1 VKPFF
6 SFLWFVLQRFLQND
20 NRKAAAELTF
30 MSLFALV
37 PLMTSTYMALTA
49 LPMFDEIADELQGFI
64 FSHFVPASGEV
75 VQEYLVSFA
84 EQARKLTFVGLLIL
98 FVSAISLLHGLE
110 EAFNKIWRVK
120 TKRLGRRV
128 VLYWLVMFLTP
139 VALALFFLIG
149 SYVMSSNIW
158 LDHVDG
164 YLNVNTALI
173 SALPWLLSIMI
184 LTTLYYLIPASKVY
198 FWQALVGAV
207 IATAILD
214 VSQWVFVSIVASM
227 PNYKVIYGAFAAVP
241 LFLMWLFLV
250 WIIIL
255 LVAEIIRALPYI
267 KQDKHSGNRSDLDW
281 ALQILTD
288 LYSSKQV
295 NQQVY
300 AGNLTLT
307 ELEALERNL
316 NYLIDAQW
324 VDNQDGDLLL
334 LADLDEKTVSQLSD
348 IVHAKQLSGIALK
361 RKNSPWYDTLNPL
374 FLKLKQEKSGLLNV
388 PVSSVIGEQTLN

>member
-1 VKPFF
+1 MKPFF

-388 PVSSVIGEQTLN
+388 PVSSVIGGQTLN